1 MAMSVMPATA
11 AITIQR
17 VLFFSPP
24 APAWAAAALVSV
36 GAGELNPAEEENK
49 ELPYVRES
57 RVMDSGLFVSGTW
70 IPDSLSCPPDS
81 KAQDSRFY
89 KQKSP
94 AFQIPQ
100 AKNSQIRLSGF
111 PYMGRKYGTVKNRE

>member
-1 MAMSVMPATA
+1 MSSPDLFLQRMTLIIMMAMSVMPATA

-49 ELPYVRES
+49 ELPYVIASPQTSFGVR
-57 RVMDSGLFVSGTW
+57 
-70 IPDSLSCPPDS
+70 LSCIHFS
-81 KAQDSRFY
+81 TNE
-89 KQKSP
+89 
-94 AFQIPQ
+94 PQ
-100 AKNSQIRLSGF
+100 RTSAGKLL
-111 PYMGRKYGTVKNRE
+111 M

>member
-1 MAMSVMPATA
+1 MMAMSVMPATA

-49 ELPYVRES
+49 ELPYVIASPQDVLWGSFVTHSFLDERTPKDVCGEATYVRDS
-57 RVMDSGLFVSGTW
+57 RVMDSGL
-70 IPDSLSCPPDS
+70 
-81 KAQDSRFY
+81 
-89 KQKSP
+89 
-94 AFQIPQ
+94 
-100 AKNSQIRLSGF
+100 
-111 PYMGRKYGTVKNRE
+111 

>member
-1 MAMSVMPATA
+1 MTQRLVPSFKTDLCMSSPDLFLQRITLIIMMAMSVMPATA

-49 ELPYVRES
+49 ELPYVRDS
-57 RVMDSGLFVSGTW
+57 RVESW
-70 IPDSLSCPPDS
+70 
-81 KAQDSRFY
+81 
-89 KQKSP
+89 
-94 AFQIPQ
+94 
-100 AKNSQIRLSGF
+100 NS
-111 PYMGRKYGTVKNRE
+111 N